1 VGLGM
6 GNDLKFSRTVTLN
19 NDTVEMITA
28 YMDKIKSDNFSQ
40 TVDDIISKSLKALQK
55 EGKL

>member
-1 VGLGM
+1 M